1 MASGLQITRHDDVL
15 VIRFQDRQLSGNL
28 PEELGGELY
37 GVAAQEDCT
46 KVLVNFS
53 GVEFLASDML
63 GKLVVLNKKLRQ
75 KGGKMAL
82 CEVCP
87 HIRQILVTTK
97 LDALMTV
104 KATEADGLSSLA

>member
-1 MASGLQITRHDDVL
+1 MPSRLQITRHDDVL

-28 PEELGGELY
+28 PEELGSELY
-37 GVAAQEDCT
+37 GVAAQEECT

-63 GKLVVLNKKLRQ
+63 GKLVVLNKKMRQ

-97 LDALMTV
+97 LEALITV
-104 KATEADGLSSLA
+104 KTTEAEGLSSLA